1 MDEGLVSPDMPGE
14 RPMARTA
21 AEWIAR
27 LNADERTADDE
38 QAFRA
43 WIAAD
48 PAHAAD
54 FERATDI
61 WALVPGTDAAMRP
74 VPVPAPVRS
83 LSRRR
88 MIAACAGTL
97 VVGGGGMAMMQTAMA
112 GTRYRTGI
120 GEQRQLTLPEGST
133 LFLDADT
140 DVRVLASASR
150 RRLWLE
156 RGRVALTVKPTVVPF
171 AIDAGRGSFVAGSGR
186 FDVRRDN
193 DDRLAMTALA
203 GQADVAIDGGQRHL
217 AAGQRIRTDAADAVQ
232 IDRPD
237 AETTQA
243 WQSGRAAFHDDRL
256 DAVAAE
262 ANRYSLTRLVIAD
275 PHTAALRVSGM
286 YRMGDNV
293 ALGQALSQLLSVP
306 VRQVDD
312 RVLLGG

>member
-1 MDEGLVSPDMPGE
+1 
-14 RPMARTA
+14 MARTA

-27 LNADERTADDE
+27 LNAEERTVDDE

-61 WALVPGTDAAMRP
+61 WALVPGTNAAR
-74 VPVPAPVRS
+74 PAPAS
-83 LSRRR
+83 ASPLSRRR
-88 MIAACAGTL
+88 MMAACAGAL
-97 VVGGGGMAMMQTAMA
+97 AVGGGSLAIMQTAMA
-112 GTRYRTGI
+112 GTRYRTAI
-120 GEQRQLTLPEGST
+120 GEQRRLTLPEGSA

-156 RGRVALTVKPTVVPF
+156 RGRVALTVKPSAVPF
-171 AIDAGRGSFVAGSGR
+171 GIEAGRGSFIAGSGR
-186 FDVRRDN
+186 FDVRRDS

-203 GQADVAIDGGQRHL
+203 GQADVAIAGGQRSL
-217 AAGQRIRTDAADAVQ
+217 SPGQRIRTDAADVVQ
-232 IDRPD
+232 LDRPD
-237 AETTQA
+237 VETTQA
-243 WQSGRAAFHDDRL
+243 WLSGRAAFHDDRL

-275 PHTAALRVSGM
+275 PATAALRVSGM

>member
-1 MDEGLVSPDMPGE
+1 MSGE
-14 RPMARTA
+14 RPLPRTA

-27 LNADERTADDE
+27 LNADGRAAEDE

-43 WIAAD
+43 WLAAD
-48 PAHAAD
+48 AVHAAD
-54 FERATDI
+54 FERATEI
-61 WALVPGTDAAMRP
+61 WALVPGTDQAVR
-74 VPVPAPVRS
+74 PAPARA

-88 MIAACAGTL
+88 MLVACAGTL
-97 VVGGGGMAMMQTAMA
+97 VVGGGGMAMMQTAIA

-120 GEQRQLTLPEGST
+120 GEQRRLTLAEGSS

-140 DVRVLASASR
+140 DVRVLASARR

-156 RGRVALTVKPTVVPF
+156 RGRVALTVKPGATPF
-171 AIDAGRGSFVAGSGR
+171 AIDAGKGTVVAGSGR
-186 FDVRRDN
+186 FDVRRDT
-193 DDRLAMTALA
+193 DDRLTMTALA
-203 GQADVAIDGGQRHL
+203 GQADVAIAGGQRSL
-217 AAGQRIRTDAADAVQ
+217 SAGQRIRTAAADAVQ
-232 IDRPD
+232 VDRPD
-237 AETTQA
+237 VEATQA
-243 WQSGRAAFHDDRL
+243 WQNGRAAFHDDRL

-293 ALGQALSQLLSVP
+293 ALGQALSQLLAVP
-306 VRQVDD
+306 VRQVGD

>member
-27 LNADERTADDE
+27 LNADERTVDDE

-61 WALVPGTDAAMRP
+61 WALVPGTDAAAR
-74 VPVPAPVRS
+74 PAPASVRS

-88 MIAACAGTL
+88 MMAACAGTL
-97 VVGGGGMAMMQTAMA
+97 VVGGGGMAIMQTAMA

-120 GEQRQLTLPEGST
+120 GEQRRLTLPEGSA

-156 RGRVALTVKPTVVPF
+156 RGRVALTVKPSAVPF
-171 AIDAGRGSFVAGSGR
+171 AIDAGRGRFVAGSGR
-186 FDVRRDN
+186 FDVRRDS

-203 GQADVAIDGGQRHL
+203 GQADVAVAGGQRSL
-217 AAGQRIRTDAADAVQ
+217 SAGQRIRTDAADGVQ
-232 IDRPD
+232 LDRPD
-237 AETTQA
+237 VETTQA
-243 WQSGRAAFHDDRL
+243 WLSGRAAFHDDRL

-275 PHTAALRVSGM
+275 PATAALRVSGM

>member
-1 MDEGLVSPDMPGE
+1 MSGE
-14 RPMARTA
+14 RPLPRTA

-27 LNADERTADDE
+27 LNADGRTAEDE

-43 WIAAD
+43 WLASDAV
-48 PAHAAD
+48 HAAD

-61 WALVPGTDAAMRP
+61 WALVPGIDAASRP
-74 VPVPAPVRS
+74 AAPPRS

-88 MIAACAGTL
+88 MLAACAGTL
-97 VVGGGGMAMMQTAMA
+97 VVGGSGVAVMQTAMA

-120 GEQRQLTLPEGST
+120 GEQRRLTLAEGSA
-133 LFLDADT
+133 LFLDTDT

-156 RGRVALTVKPTVVPF
+156 RGRVALTVRPAAAPF
-171 AIDAGRGSFVAGSGR
+171 TIDAGRSRFVARSGR
-186 FDVRRDN
+186 FDVRRDM

-203 GQADVAIDGGQRHL
+203 GQAEVAIGGGQRSL
-217 AAGQRIRTDAADAVQ
+217 SSGQRIRANAADVVEV
-232 IDRPD
+232 DRPD
-237 AETTQA
+237 VEATQA
-243 WQSGRAAFHDDRL
+243 WLSGRAAFHDDRL

-262 ANRYSLTRLVIAD
+262 ANRYSLIRLVIAD
-275 PHTAALRVSGM
+275 PHTATLRVSGM

-293 ALGQALSQLLSVP
+293 ALGQALAQLLSVP

>member
-27 LNADERTADDE
+27 LNADERTVDDE

-61 WALVPGTDAAMRP
+61 WALVPGTDAAAR
-74 VPVPAPVRS
+74 PAPASARP

-88 MIAACAGTL
+88 MMSACAGTL
-97 VVGGGGMAMMQTAMA
+97 VVGGGGMAIMQTAMA

-120 GEQRQLTLPEGST
+120 GEQRRLTLPEGSA
-133 LFLDADT
+133 LFLDTDT

-156 RGRVALTVKPTVVPF
+156 RGRVALTVKPAAVPF
-171 AIDAGRGSFVAGSGR
+171 AIDAGRGRFVAGSGR
-186 FDVRRDN
+186 FDVRRDGG
-193 DDRLAMTALA
+193 DRLALTALA
-203 GQADVAIDGGQRHL
+203 GQADVAVAGGQRSL
-217 AAGQRIRTDAADAVQ
+217 SAGQRIRTDAADVVQ
-232 IDRPD
+232 LDRPD
-237 AETTQA
+237 VETTQA
-243 WQSGRAAFHDDRL
+243 WLSGRAAFHDDRL

-275 PHTAALRVSGM
+275 PATAALRVSGM

-306 VRQVDD
+306 VRQMDD

>member
-1 MDEGLVSPDMPGE
+1 MDEGLVSPDMSGE
-14 RPMARTA
+14 RPLPRTA

-27 LNADERTADDE
+27 LNADGRTAEDE

-48 PAHAAD
+48 AAHAAD

-61 WALVPGTDAAMRP
+61 WAMVPGTDALTRP
-74 VPVPAPVRS
+74 ATVPPKQLLP
-83 LSRRR
+83 RRR
-88 MIAACAGTL
+88 VLVACAGTL

-112 GTRYRTGI
+112 GTRYRTDV
-120 GEQRQLTLPEGST
+120 GEQRRVVLAEGSL
-133 LFLDADT
+133 LFLDTDT
-140 DVRVLASASR
+140 DVRVLASVRR
-150 RRLWLE
+150 RRLWLD
-156 RGRVALTVKPTVVPF
+156 RGRVALTVKRAAAPF
-171 AIDAGRGSFVAGSGR
+171 SIDAGKGQFVADTGL
-186 FDVRRDN
+186 FDLRRDS
-193 DDRLAMTALA
+193 DDALAMMAVA
-203 GQADVAIDGGQRHL
+203 GRAEVAMAGAPHSL
-217 AAGQRIRTDAADAVQ
+217 SAGQRIRADIAQTVQ

-237 AETTQA
+237 VEATQA

-256 DAVAAE
+256 DEVAAE

-275 PHTAALRVSGM
+275 PHTATLRVSGM

-306 VRQVDD
+306 VRQVGD

>member
-1 MDEGLVSPDMPGE
+1 MDEGLVSPDMSGE
-14 RPMARTA
+14 RPLPRTA
-21 AEWIAR
+21 AAWIAR
-27 LNADERTADDE
+27 LNADGRTTEDE

-48 PAHAAD
+48 AAHAAD

-61 WALVPGTDAAMRP
+61 WAMVPGTDALTRP
-74 VPVPAPVRS
+74 ATVPPQQL

-88 MIAACAGTL
+88 VLVACAGTL

-112 GTRYRTGI
+112 GTRYRTDV
-120 GEQRQLTLPEGST
+120 GEQRRVVLAEGSV
-133 LFLDADT
+133 LFLDTDT
-140 DVRVLASASR
+140 DVHVLASARR
-150 RRLWLE
+150 RRLWLD
-156 RGRVALTVKPTVVPF
+156 RGRVTLTVKRAEAPF
-171 AIDAGRGSFVAGSGR
+171 SIDAGKGQFVAEAGL
-186 FDVRRDN
+186 FDLRRDS
-193 DDRLAMTALA
+193 DDALAMTALA
-203 GQADVAIDGGQRHL
+203 GRADVAMAGAPHSL
-217 AAGQRIRTDAADAVQ
+217 SAGQRIRADIAQTVQ

-237 AETTQA
+237 VEATQA

-256 DAVAAE
+256 DEVAAE

-275 PHTAALRVSGM
+275 PHTATLRVSGM

-306 VRQVDD
+306 VRQVGD

>member
-1 MDEGLVSPDMPGE
+1 MSGE
-14 RPMARTA
+14 RPIARTA

-27 LNADERTADDE
+27 LNADGRTADDE
-38 QAFRA
+38 QAFRS

-48 PAHAAD
+48 PAHAVD

-61 WALVPGTDAAMRP
+61 WELASGTDATTRAA
-74 VPVPAPVRS
+74 PARS

-88 MIAACAGTL
+88 MLAACAGTL
-97 VVGGGGMAMMQTAMA
+97 VVGGGGMAIMQTAYA
-112 GTRYRTGI
+112 GTRYQTGI
-120 GEQRQLTLPEGST
+120 GEQRHLTLAEGSS

-140 DVRVLASASR
+140 DVRVLASTSR

-156 RGRVALTVKPTVVPF
+156 RGRVALTVKPAAAPF

-186 FDVRRDN
+186 FDVRRDA
-193 DDRLAMTALA
+193 DDKLAMTALV
-203 GQADVAIDGGQRHL
+203 GQAEVAIGGGQRSL
-217 AAGQRIRTDAADAVQ
+217 STGQRIRTVAAHAVQ
-232 IDRPD
+232 VDRP
-237 AETTQA
+237 EVEITQA
-243 WQSGRAAFHDDRL
+243 WLNGRAAFHNDRL
-256 DAVAAE
+256 DVVATE
-262 ANRYSLTRLVIAD
+262 ANRYSLNRLVIAD

-306 VRQVDD
+306 VRQVGD

>member
-1 MDEGLVSPDMPGE
+1 MSGE
-14 RPMARTA
+14 RPLPRTA

-27 LNADERTADDE
+27 LNADGRTTEDER
-38 QAFRA
+38 AFRA

-48 PAHAAD
+48 AAHAAD

-61 WALVPGTDAAMRP
+61 WAMVPGTDALTRP
-74 VPVPAPVRS
+74 ATVPPKQL

-88 MIAACAGTL
+88 VLVACAGTL

-112 GTRYRTGI
+112 GTRYRTDV
-120 GEQRQLTLPEGST
+120 GEQRRVALAEGSL
-133 LFLDADT
+133 LFLDTDT
-140 DVRVLASASR
+140 DVRVLASARR
-150 RRLWLE
+150 RRLWLD
-156 RGRVALTVKPTVVPF
+156 RGRVALTVKRAETPF
-171 AIDAGRGSFVAGSGR
+171 SIDAGKGQFVADTGL
-186 FDVRRDN
+186 FDLRRDS
-193 DDRLAMTALA
+193 DDALAMMAVA
-203 GQADVAIDGGQRHL
+203 GRAEVAMAGAPHSL
-217 AAGQRIRTDAADAVQ
+217 SAGQRIRADIAQTVQ

-237 AETTQA
+237 VEATQA

-256 DAVAAE
+256 DEVAAE

-275 PHTAALRVSGM
+275 PHTATLRVSGM

-306 VRQVDD
+306 VRQVGD